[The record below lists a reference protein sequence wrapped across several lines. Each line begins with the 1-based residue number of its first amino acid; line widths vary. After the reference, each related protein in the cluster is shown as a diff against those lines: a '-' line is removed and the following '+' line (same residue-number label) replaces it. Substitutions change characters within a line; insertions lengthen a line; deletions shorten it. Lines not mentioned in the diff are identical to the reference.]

1 MIPDGKIFLIGGEE
15 PEYFIRRENH
25 VFNPLL
31 NDRKLLQ
38 KSILIKIY
46 IQIKEIF
53 KLIFSNNK
61 WIFLDSMPH
70 KKYDF
75 SICYLKNSIYII
87 CGKDSV
93 SEVTDSCEKYL
104 IEED

>member
-1 MIPDGKIFLIGGEE
+1 
-15 PEYFIRRENH
+15 
-25 VFNPLL
+25 
-31 NDRKLLQ
+31 
-38 KSILIKIY
+38 
-46 IQIKEIF
+46 
-53 KLIFSNNK
+53 
-61 WIFLDSMPH
+61 MPH